1 MKGINE
7 MIERKLCK
15 SYEEARKIALAVFT
29 ENEYITEIKIGKKKN
44 SSDWEVRW
52 HSCSISFIEK
62 FIKNRG

>member
-1 MKGINE
+1 

-44 SSDWEVRW
+44 SPDWEVCWR
-52 HSCSISFIEK
+52 SCSISFIEK